1 MEIYA
6 YPLDNVAETAR
17 IYMAYRQCYHA
28 GCVANLNEE
37 KSLEEM
43 GEFISNNMRKGHL
56 SPLEHVQV
64 SFIIEGVSRVTTHQ
78 LVRHRIAS
86 YSQQSQRYCHVNI
99 GAVVLPRAVVKYFG
113 RHPDKYKMFQ
123 NVLRMYEDMQAEGVS
138 KEDARYILPEGM
150 TSCIVM
156 TMNLRSL
163 INFFNER
170 LCGSAQWEIREMAGK
185 IAEAT
190 VNTFPWMKE
199 FVTPKCGHGN
209 ECKDGKKLCKEHT
222 KWISHSF

>member
-28 GCVANLNEE
+28 GCVANLEEE

-43 GEFISNNMRKGHL
+43 GTFISNNIRKGHL

-86 YSQQSQRYCHVNI
+86 YSQQSQRYCKVNTDCI
-99 GAVVLPRAVVKYFG
+99 VLPKSVQTYFAKHPEKYDNLK
-113 RHPDKYKMFQ
+113 R
-123 NVLRMYEDMQAEGVS
+123 VLADYHTMMASGIVR
-138 KEDARYILPEGM
+138 EDARYILPEGM
-150 TSCIVM
+150 SSCIVM

-163 INFFNER
+163 LHFFNER

-190 VNTFPWMKE
+190 VNTFPWLKE
-199 FVTPKCGHGN
+199 FIAPKCGHGS
-209 ECKDGKKLCKEHT
+209 ECADGKSKLCKEHT
-222 KWISHSF
+222 KWM